1 MKTKKLYY
9 YFKMLRVKEWIKSY
23 FWIPLIGAF
32 LANASL
38 KNFILIAIIYF
49 CATGYSFV
57 INNYFDIE
65 IDKKHQGKIKSN
77 KNPLAQG
84 FITKKGTLIFLG
96 ILLIVPIILA
106 LQINFLGFI
115 FVLLS
120 ILASTFYS
128 VKYLRLKEK
137 SFLDITT
144 HGFMF
149 GFFPFL
155 AGVTL
160 AGGSFGFFP
169 FLAGILF
176 TSITANELLIHQI
189 VDYQD
194 DLGNTNT
201 TVIKIGQKMSY
212 LCLISFFV
220 ITLLCFGIMLKYF
233 TVERY
238 LYWLFTLLLFWL
250 PLYHY
255 FCYQIKIKNKTV
267 SQLFDPLIKF

>member
-1 MKTKKLYY
+1 
-9 YFKMLRVKEWIKSY
+9 MLRIKEWMKIA

-38 KNFILIAIIYF
+38 KNFLIIAIIYF
-49 CATGYSFV
+49 CVTGYSFM
-57 INNYFDIE
+57 INNYFDVE
-65 IDKKHQGKIKSN
+65 IDKKHQGKIQSN

-84 FITKKGTLIFLG
+84 FITKKGTLMFLG

-106 LQINFLGFI
+106 LQINFLGFV
-115 FVLLS
+115 FVLLN

-160 AGGSFGFFP
+160 ANGELNFLSILIGIFFT
-169 FLAGILF
+169 F
-176 TSITANELLIHQI
+176 ITANELLIHQI

-194 DLGNTNT
+194 DLGNTDT
-201 TVIKIGQKMSY
+201 TVIKIGKKMSY
-212 LCLISFFV
+212 FCLISFFV
-220 ITLLCFGIMLKYF
+220 ISLLCFEVMIKYF
-233 TVERY
+233 AVGQY
-238 LYWLFTLLLFWL
+238 MYWLFIFLLFL
-250 PLYHY
+250 FPFYY
-255 FCYQIKIKNKTV
+255 IKNIFFYYK
-267 SQLFDPLIKF
+267 QNYKFIK

>member
-1 MKTKKLYY
+1 
-9 YFKMLRVKEWIKSY
+9 MLRIKDWIKSY

-32 LANASL
+32 LAQASL
-38 KNFILIAIIYF
+38 KNFLIIAIIYF

-57 INNYFDIE
+57 VNNYFDVE
-65 IDKKHQGKIKSN
+65 IDKKHQGKIQSN

-84 FITKKGTLIFLG
+84 FITKKGTLTFLG
-96 ILLIVPIILA
+96 ILLIVPIVLA
-106 LQINFLGFI
+106 LQINFLGFF

-128 VKYLRLKEK
+128 IKYLRLKEK

-160 AGGSFGFFP
+160 AGGNFN
-169 FLAGILF
+169 FLSVLIGILF
-176 TSITANELLIHQI
+176 TFITANELLIHQI

-201 TVIKIGQKMSY
+201 TVIKIGKKMSY
-212 LCLISFFV
+212 LSLISFFA
-220 ITLLCFGIMLKYF
+220 ITLLCFGIMIKYF
-233 TVERY
+233 SVGQY
-238 LYWLFTLLLFWL
+238 LYWLFIFLLCWL
-250 PLYHY
+250 PLYH
-255 FCYQIKIKNKTV
+255 CYQMKIRKKTV
-267 SQLFDPLIKF
+267 SQLFGALIKF

>member
-1 MKTKKLYY
+1 MKMKKLYY
-9 YFKMLRVKEWIKSY
+9 HLKMLRIKDWIKSY

-38 KNFILIAIIYF
+38 ENFLFIAIIYF

-57 INNYFDIE
+57 INNYFDVE
-65 IDKKHQGKIKSN
+65 IDKRHQGKIESN

-84 FITKKGTLIFLG
+84 LITKKGTLIFLG

-106 LQINFLGFI
+106 LQMNFLGFI
-115 FVLLS
+115 FVSLS

-128 VKYLRLKEK
+128 IKYFRLKEK

-155 AGVTL
+155 AGVIL
-160 AGGSFGFFP
+160 AGGNLNLLSI
-169 FLAGILF
+169 LIGILF
-176 TSITANELLIHQI
+176 TFITANELLIHQI

-201 TVIKIGQKMSY
+201 TVIKIGKKMSY
-212 LCLISFFV
+212 VSLILFFI
-220 ITLLCFGIMLKYF
+220 ITLLCFGMMIRYF
-233 TVERY
+233 NVGQY
-238 LYWLFTLLLFWL
+238 LYWLFVLLLCWL
-250 PLYHY
+250 PLYH
-255 FCYQIKIKNKTV
+255 CYQMKIRKKAIV
-267 SQLFDPLIKF
+267 QLFGALVKF

>member
-1 MKTKKLYY
+1 
-9 YFKMLRVKEWIKSY
+9 MLRIQDWIKSY

-84 FITKKGTLIFLG
+84 LITERGTLIFLG
-96 ILLIVPIILA
+96 ILLLVPIILSF
-106 LQINFLGFI
+106 QINFIGFI

-120 ILASTFYS
+120 IFASTFYS
-128 VKYLRLKEK
+128 IKYLRLKEK

-144 HGFMF
+144 HGLMF

-160 AGGSFGFFP
+160 AGGSFN
-169 FLAGILF
+169 FLSVLIGILF
-176 TSITANELLIHQI
+176 TFITANELLIHQI

-212 LCLISFFV
+212 FYLISFFV

-233 TVERY
+233 TVGRY

-255 FCYQIKIKNKTV
+255 FCYQIKIKKKTV
-267 SQLFDPLIKF
+267 SQLFGPLIKF